1 MFSSL
6 SLLSPKTP
14 LFPKPSLSC
23 LPSEKLEQLLW
34 ARGRVSPFAA
44 QPKARAETDR
54 ELSCSCF
61 RCDNDAGPL
70 ALPLRPRAFITL
82 WGAAVTPVV
91 WEVAPWG
98 LLLGTWAGLLQ
109 AGQKK
114 KKKKNRLGSALPR
127 RSLGRRW
134 ICLDLEGSL
143 NVISHR
149 VWGRGWVSWHL
160 PPPCSVAGQAFSD
173 PERSLWAPSPR
184 EEGSWQTPV
193 IGWLGS

>member
-1 MFSSL
+1 MFSVL
-6 SLLSPKTP
+6 SLQSPKTP
-14 LFPKPSLSC
+14 L
-23 LPSEKLEQLLW
+23 LPSPPFFVFLLKNSSSCS
-34 ARGRVSPFAA
+34 GPVEEFLPSPAA
-44 QPKARAETDR
+44 QPKAGAETDR

-109 AGQKK
+109 AGQK
-114 KKKKNRLGSALPR
+114 NRLGSALPW

-134 ICLDLEGSL
+134 RICLGLEESM
-143 NVISHR
+143 NIISHR

-160 PPPCSVAGQAFSD
+160 PPPHSVAGQAFSD

-184 EEGSWQTPV
+184 EEGSSRV
-193 IGWLGS
+193 L